1 MDGMMIVGLVVTSFI
16 AGCIC
21 MYRHL
26 LPRLEQAVQHS
37 PEQEDKPEQKPTP
50 PLEHGMVFD
59 YIKAADVITHANTL
73 KNQMLSAEDM
83 LTSAELGHTIKA
95 SWEHDSTGSYT
106 LTTSKAVALAE
117 RRRIRTLLLADI
129 DTLCYKWSTDKL
141 LCGLRCSDRNGAHH
155 ELALAHPQTVLPLL
169 CRHKTYGVRP
179 TSTPATPTGHPIG
192 TQGDEN
198 TSRSAPAREQ
208 AAPADGCHAAE

>member
-1 MDGMMIVGLVVTSFI
+1 MAS
-16 AGCIC
+16 
-21 MYRHL
+21 RHL
-26 LPRLEQAVQHS
+26 SRQRKRRVIDDGGGVQESGS
-37 PEQEDKPEQKPTP
+37 PE
-50 PLEHGMVFD
+50 
-59 YIKAADVITHANTL
+59 
-73 KNQMLSAEDM
+73 
-83 LTSAELGHTIKA
+83 
-95 SWEHDSTGSYT
+95 
-106 LTTSKAVALAE
+106 
-117 RRRIRTLLLADI
+117 R
-129 DTLCYKWSTDKL
+129 KWSTDKL